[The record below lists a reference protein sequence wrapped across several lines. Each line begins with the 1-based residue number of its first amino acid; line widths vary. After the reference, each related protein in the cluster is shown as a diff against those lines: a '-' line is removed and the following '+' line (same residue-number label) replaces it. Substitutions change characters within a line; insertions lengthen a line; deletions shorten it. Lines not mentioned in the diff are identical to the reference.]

1 MRFLVPGRDSRQADV
16 LLPQWSGGRD
26 AALDITVVKP
36 CQATFVVGAA
46 DIPGYV
52 LDQAHKKKMRGVEEA
67 CRAQGI
73 SFLSLVA
80 ESHGGWGE
88 VAVATVDR
96 IARSLGPG
104 PPDQPG

>member
-26 AALDITVVKP
+26 AALDITVVNP

-46 DIPGYV
+46 DIPGYA
-52 LDQAHKKKMRGVEEA
+52 LGQAHKKKMRGVEEA

-96 IARSLGPG
+96 IGRSLGPG